1 VFFFQLEK
9 INNDENYKKSILNRQ
24 QSRQRD
30 DLKYSSSL
38 SRLRDTSISTTMPS
52 SGATVDADNLNHNT
66 IRDEAEPPVV
76 KSTQDHHSS
85 KRSLHSNKMQLN
97 VMGKLKDRQGVP
109 V

>member
-1 VFFFQLEK
+1 L
-9 INNDENYKKSILNRQ
+9 KKNQ
-24 QSRQRD
+24 QTRQRD

-38 SRLRDTSISTTMPS
+38 SRLRDTPISTTLPS
-52 SGATVDADNLNHNT
+52 SGASLDADNLNHNT
-66 IRDEAEPPVV
+66 IRDEAEPPV
-76 KSTQDHHSS
+76 KATQDHHSS